1 MLARVAPLTGF
12 AKRPYVNS
20 ANSMPSQTGRETSR
34 MGQGLEGT
42 RVALIVEDD
51 RELRAL
57 AVALLE
63 ETDLQVVEAS
73 SGEEAL
79 HYLHDHAGEV
89 TLIFSEVN
97 LPCHMGGADLAR
109 LVRLRWPWIKTVLTS
124 DAPSADDLDKALRHV
139 CFMQKPWLPL
149 AVLMEA
155 ERAVQAYRFEDA
167 MVRGHTDTFATA
179 RL

>member
-1 MLARVAPLTGF
+1 MVQDA
-12 AKRPYVNS
+12 
-20 ANSMPSQTGRETSR
+20 EC
-34 MGQGLEGT
+34 T

-51 RELRAL
+51 QELRAL

-63 ETDLQVVEAS
+63 ETNLRVVEAS

-89 TLIFSEVN
+89 TLIFSEVT
-97 LPCHMGGADLAR
+97 LPCYMDGVGLVR
-109 LVRLRWPWIKTVLTS
+109 LVRLRWPWIRTVLTS
-124 DAPSADDLDKALRHV
+124 DAPPANDLDKALRHV

-155 ERAVQAYRFEDA
+155 ERAVQAYHFEDA
-167 MVRGHTDTFATA
+167 MLRGHTDTFATA

>member
-1 MLARVAPLTGF
+1 MV
-12 AKRPYVNS
+12 
-20 ANSMPSQTGRETSR
+20 
-34 MGQGLEGT
+34 
-42 RVALIVEDD
+42 VEADK
-51 RELRAL
+51 ELRAL

-63 ETDLQVVEAS
+63 ETDLRVLEAA

-97 LPCHMGGADLAR
+97 LPCHMSGVDLAR

-124 DAPSADDLDKALRHV
+124 DAPPADALDKALRRV
-139 CFMQKPWLPL
+139 RFMQKPWLPL

-155 ERAVQAYRFEDA
+155 ERAVQASRFEDA
-167 MVRGHTDTFATA
+167 MLRGQPDTFATA